1 MKKTTRFAALLLTI
15 VMILSTSTICY
26 AANGHF
32 DDVPSKHWAYN
43 EIETMAEGGLVN
55 GYGNRKFGPEDTF
68 TIAQMATIISNALG
82 YEGYSKDGFWAYGY
96 VEYCI
101 NTLKCLPSHGAI
113 NAANYSV
120 PITRE
125 LTVHMLINSIGVKN
139 STGFEKPITVNDIPD
154 IDKADSRYV
163 DAIVAA
169 FRNGMTVG
177 VDANKTFN
185 PKGKLTRAQ
194 GVVML
199 VRAGFTE
206 AADKP
211 TVDADRIDSA
221 TAWANIKKLGAWEDK
236 TTKEDREFGVSVIRF
251 TDPKVGGVVVEY
263 NSKNGNIG
271 VIMNEENTPDMYNSA
286 GEFIDVNGNKISW
299 PYNEETFEYYAST
312 GYSLEARRFV
322 KKIAACV
329 VGAAGA
335 EEVYDGMKGVFLG
348 TRYDRGGGH
357 ACAIIWTGNR
367 PVSISRD
374 GITPIVSIGFGALD
388 NEAGY
393 KRMLANR
400 VSGMQIEP
408 SYQFNLER
416 ATIAYNLNQW

>member
-206 AADKP
+206 AAEKP

-221 TAWANIKKLGAWEDK
+221 TAWANIKKLGEHVDIS
-236 TTKEDREFGVSVIRF
+236 TKDQSSRGISQIRF
-251 TDPKVGGVVVEY
+251 SDPKTGGIIVQY
-263 NSKNGNIG
+263 NSKTG
-271 VIMNEENTPDMYNSA
+271 VINVIAKEENEAAMYNDK
-286 GEFIDVNGNKISW
+286 GNFIDVNGKEISW
-299 PYNEETFEYYAST
+299 PFNEETYEYYAST
-312 GYSLEARRFV
+312 GYGLEARRFV
-322 KKIAACV
+322 KRIATCV
-329 VGAAGA
+329 VGSAGA
-335 EEVYDGMKGVFLG
+335 EEVYEGMKGVFLG
-348 TRYDRGGGH
+348 TRYDQGGGQP
-357 ACAIIWTGNR
+357 CAMMWSGNR
-367 PVSISRD
+367 PVTIFRD
-374 GITPIVSIGFGALD
+374 SVNPIVSVAFGALD
-388 NEAGY
+388 DEIGY
-393 KRMLANR
+393 KMALSDR
-400 VSGMQIEP
+400 VSGMQIPP
-408 SYQFNLER
+408 SYQFSFEH
-416 ATIAYNLNQW
+416 AVTAYKLNQW